1 MNCAGSACGKEDEM
15 SSKNNPEM
23 RGAVTELRK
32 YKGKPVKPCRVIDS
46 SRGIDFI
53 GAAAD
58 NGDIVIDP
66 ITKRPI
72 PYSQIYG

>member
-1 MNCAGSACGKEDEM
+1 M
-15 SSKNNPEM
+15 SSKNNPEL

-53 GAAAD
+53 GAAD
-58 NGDIVIDP
+58 EGGNIIVDAQ
-66 ITKRPI
+66 TKRPI

>member
-1 MNCAGSACGKEDEM
+1 MNCAHKARKEDVM
-15 SSKNNPEM
+15 SSKNNPEL

-46 SRGIDFI
+46 ARGIDFI
-53 GAAAD
+53 GAAFD
-58 NGDIVIDP
+58 GGEIVIDA

-72 PYSQIYG
+72 PYGQIYG